1 MRNMY
6 VNESSDP
13 VSVIPLSTNVGT
25 TLNAVWKQR
34 KDAWYVV
41 EPGNE
46 KNVIDILTPRQFQEA
61 IENGKYS
68 FKW

>member
-1 MRNMY
+1 
-6 VNESSDP
+6 VNETSDP
-13 VSVIPLSTNVGT
+13 LSVIPLSANGGT

-34 KDAWYVV
+34 KNTWYIV
-41 EPGNE
+41 EPANE
-46 KNVIDILTPRQFQEA
+46 KCVIDILTPREFHEA